1 MEVLSAINPPPT
13 APLEEPVEC
22 SICTECIDRTT
33 GKSILGCGHEFHL
46 KCIVQ
51 WFFSQQVESSCPC
64 CRHAVGALDNV
75 PTEEEIDGSDDDSDD
90 ADSDDDSDGSS
101 EDAIDDP
108 ALYDDMR
115 NTDPDYRV
123 VWARDENGIWKR
135 EIVITGTEAVVW
147 NKVTESRVPAS
158 LHYSILDIQRVWRGY
173 KDRRAARDTMDAEI
187 GVFMGR
193 MFGEEL
199 TV

>member
-1 MEVLSAINPPPT
+1 M
-13 APLEEPVEC
+13 
-22 SICTECIDRTT
+22 
-33 GKSILGCGHEFHL
+33 
-46 KCIVQ
+46 
-51 WFFSQQVESSCPC
+51 
-64 CRHAVGALDNV
+64 GALDNV

-90 ADSDDDSDGSS
+90 ADSDDDSDGS
-101 EDAIDDP
+101 DADSIDDP

-123 VWARDENGIWKR
+123 VWARDENDIWKR

-147 NKVTESRVPAS
+147 NKVTDSRVPAS
-158 LHYSILDIQRVWRGY
+158 LHYSTLDIQRVWRGY
-173 KDRRAARDTMDAEI
+173 KDRKIARDNMDAEI